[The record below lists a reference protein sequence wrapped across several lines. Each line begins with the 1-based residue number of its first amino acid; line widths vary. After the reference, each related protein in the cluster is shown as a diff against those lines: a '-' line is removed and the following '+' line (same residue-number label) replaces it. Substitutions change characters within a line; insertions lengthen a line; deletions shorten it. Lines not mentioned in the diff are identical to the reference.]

1 MLEFMTQ
8 CRRELHRIPELELDL
23 PETCA
28 YVKEKLKDL
37 SCQILEP
44 TQCSVCAFF
53 DEGKEDTIA
62 FRADMDALPIAEQT
76 GLPFAST
83 HPGRMHACGHD
94 GHTAMLLGLS
104 RIVEQRRGTLGHNVL
119 LVFQPA
125 EENTGGAKPLCDSGI
140 FEQLHVKCIFGFH
153 LWPGRPKGEIY
164 TKAGP
169 LMAKSS
175 EITLH
180 VQGKS
185 VHISRYGEGRDAIW
199 AAGEFLRRIYRMEEE
214 EIPADVPYLLRF
226 GRMEGGHVRNA
237 VAAEAVLE
245 GTLRA
250 FTLDRF
256 DWLKQRCRDIAAEVE
271 HDTGCTM
278 TLSFSEGYPPVTN
291 DAALLERVC
300 RHLGADAPNNFE
312 GYALA
317 TEDFAWYQQKLPGVF
332 FFLGVGDTEELHSA
346 RFTFDE
352 SVMAKGLA
360 MNEKLLDLDLSG
372 MD

>member
-1 MLEFMTQ
+1 MLDFMTQ

-28 YVKEKLKDL
+28 YVKEKLRGL
-37 SCQILEP
+37 SCEITEP

-53 DEGKEDTIA
+53 DEGKEDTVA
-62 FRADMDALPIAEQT
+62 FRADMDALPITEQT
-76 GLPFAST
+76 GLPFASV
-83 HPGRMHACGHD
+83 HPGKMHACGHD
-94 GHTAMLLGLS
+94 GHTAMLLGLACS
-104 RIVEQRRGTLGHNVL
+104 VEKRRGTLPHNVL

-125 EENTGGAKPLCDSGI
+125 EENTGGARPLCDSGV
-140 FEQLHVKCIFGFH
+140 FERYHVSRIFGVH
-153 LWPGRPKGEIY
+153 LWPGLPKGEIY

-175 EITLH
+175 ETTLH

-199 AAGEFLRRIYRMEEE
+199 AAGAFLRRVYRMEEE

-250 FTLDRF
+250 FTEERF
-256 DWLKQRCRDIAAEVE
+256 AWLKQRCLDLAAEVE
-271 HDTGCTM
+271 QDTGCTM
-278 TLSFSEGYPPVTN
+278 SLSFSEGYPPVTN
-291 DAALLERVC
+291 DAALVEKINA
-300 RHLGADAPNNFE
+300 HLGEDAPRHFD
-312 GYALA
+312 GFALA

-346 RFTFDE
+346 RFAFDE

-360 MNEKLLDLDLSG
+360 MYEKLLYLD
-372 MD
+372 